1 MASSVTDS
9 THMHRRM
16 YTDTAVKWRND
27 LSQDGWL
34 MFVSLVAVF
43 RLDFS
48 INYEKLL
55 DKEANFTFETCS
67 VLEWTVMDFC
77 ATVFVL

>member
-1 MASSVTDS
+1 
-9 THMHRRM
+9 
-16 YTDTAVKWRND
+16 
-27 LSQDGWL
+27 
-34 MFVSLVAVF
+34 MFVSPAAVF

-67 VLEWTVMDFC
+67 VLEWTVLDFC